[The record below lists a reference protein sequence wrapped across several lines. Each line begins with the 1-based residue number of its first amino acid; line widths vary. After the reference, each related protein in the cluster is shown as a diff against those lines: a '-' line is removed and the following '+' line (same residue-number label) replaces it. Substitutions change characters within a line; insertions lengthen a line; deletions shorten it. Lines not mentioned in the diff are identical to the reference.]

1 LQTGQALRVLSDE
14 VAERVANQLDA
25 YPEQG
30 QKHFAEL
37 KAILDEEG
45 SNYSQ

>member
-1 LQTGQALRVLSDE
+1 VLSDE
-14 VAERVANQLDA
+14 VASKVADQLET
-25 YPEQG
+25 YPEQD
-30 QKHFAEL
+30 QRHFEEL